1 VASILALLCTECPRR
16 TVQYEGKPYHVA
28 LGPRGLPQGACTSP
42 GLSNQVA
49 RRLDR
54 RLAGLARKMGLAC
67 TRYADDITLSG
78 GPELNAKVGY
88 VMARVRHLA
97 QEEGFAVHE
106 KKSRVQRRNTA
117 QQVTGLVVNDK
128 PVVRR
133 KEVRRI
139 RAILHRARR
148 EGLDF
153 QNREKRP
160 HFRAWLA
167 GQIAWISMS
176 RPEVGAKL
184 KEQLKQIR

>member
-1 VASILALLCTECPRR
+1 
-16 TVQYEGKPYHVA
+16 VQYDGKPYHVA

-54 RLAGLARKMGLAC
+54 RLAGLAKKLGLAC

-78 GPELNAKVGY
+78 GPEVMDKIGY
-88 VMARVRHLA
+88 LMARVRHIA
-97 QEEGFAVHE
+97 QEEGFAVQE
-106 KKSRVQRRNTA
+106 RKSRVQRRNTA
-117 QQVTGLVVNDK
+117 QVVTGLVVNDK
-128 PVVRR
+128 PGVRR
-133 KEVRRI
+133 RELRRI

-160 HFRAWLA
+160 NFRAWLE
-167 GQIAWISMS
+167 GKIAWISMS
-176 RPEVGAKL
+176 RPEIGVRM
-184 KEQLKQIR
+184 KEQLRALR